1 MYENK
6 MKNTIEWKDIF
17 PATQHRSEYK
27 LKHSLIYAPPTVEI
41 EIIESGIILIL
52 LSQYLS
58 IVE

>member
-1 MYENK
+1 
-6 MKNTIEWKDIF
+6 MKNTIEWKNIF
-17 PATQHRSEYK
+17 PATQNRSEYK
-27 LKHSLIYAPPTVEI
+27 LSHSLIYAPPTVEI